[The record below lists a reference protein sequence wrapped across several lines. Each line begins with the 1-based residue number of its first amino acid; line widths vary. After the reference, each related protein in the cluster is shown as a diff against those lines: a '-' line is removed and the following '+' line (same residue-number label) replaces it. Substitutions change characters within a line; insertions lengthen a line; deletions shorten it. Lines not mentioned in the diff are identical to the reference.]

1 MSRKPTPRPDVNP
14 ETGDPARPLYAVVI
28 LTALVGGLV
37 GAAAMMSWVDGPRL
51 SSQPT
56 PQWVMPSEVRGTTQ
70 DGTLVKARVAL
81 DVASSSNR
89 HAVESRMQQVDLVLQ
104 LAIGGRSRRELTAPD
119 GVAQLAADMRRRL
132 NAYLAAEGADPVRA
146 VAIQDIWYTSL

>member
-1 MSRKPTPRPDVNP
+1 MPRKPTSRPVVNP
-14 ETGDPARPLYAVVI
+14 ETGEAARPLYAAVI

-37 GAAAMMSWVDGPRL
+37 GTAAMISWVDGPRL

-56 PQWVMPSEVRGTTQ
+56 PQWVMPSEVRATTQ

-89 HAVESRMQQVDLVLQ
+89 HAVERRMQQVDLVLQ
-104 LAIGGRSRRELTAPD
+104 LSIGGRSRRELTAPD
-119 GVAQLAADMRRRL
+119 GVARLADDMRRQL
-132 NAYLAAEGADPVRA
+132 NAYLLAEGADPVRS